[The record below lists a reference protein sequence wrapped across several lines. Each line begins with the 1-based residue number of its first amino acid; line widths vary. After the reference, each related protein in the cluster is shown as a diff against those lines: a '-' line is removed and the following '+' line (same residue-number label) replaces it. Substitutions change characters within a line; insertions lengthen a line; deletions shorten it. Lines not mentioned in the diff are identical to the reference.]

1 MLPADVMRQI
11 RRLQLRAKRAV
22 QTLLGGEYHSAFKG
36 AGLSFDEVRE
46 YIPGDDVRGI
56 DWNVTAR
63 MGTAY
68 IKRYIE
74 ERELTLVLLVD
85 VSASQ
90 RFGTGAYQKRAVAA
104 EVAALIAFCAI
115 GNNDR
120 VGLLAFTDRVER
132 YVTPSKG
139 TRHVLR
145 LLRDILFF
153 APEHPGTNLS
163 AALDHL
169 NKVQKRR
176 AIVFVVSDFLDADFA
191 DPLRR
196 AARKHDLIAVR
207 TGDAREYAFPAT
219 GLVRL
224 EDAETGEQR
233 LIDTDNRRFRE
244 QFAARSKVRRD
255 AFTQLTRAAQID
267 LIDLDT
273 DGKHL
278 DALTRFFRLRERRRR
293 GR

>member
-46 YIPGDDVRGI
+46 YMPGDDVRGI

-207 TGDAREYAFPAT
+207 TGDAREYKFPAT
-219 GLVRL
+219 GLMRL

-244 QFAARSKVRRD
+244 QFAAKSKVRRD